1 VVTMHYVV
9 AYRIPMF
16 AAMSAEF
23 LAFIQ
28 LRFFL
33 AMGWHMQAL
42 VVGWYVYALTN
53 DPLMLGMVGLAEAV
67 PAIGLALPMGY
78 LVDGMDKRDGI
89 RRSVLLILLSAVGTA
104 LFLHPVAVSMLGN
117 QGVITG
123 LLSMIVV
130 NGAARAL
137 YSPSMFSS
145 LGMIVPRD
153 GIGRASAINSTV
165 WQAAMILGP
174 LVGGVIYGQFGVQT
188 ASAVFIG
195 TMAIGALG
203 AMRISPK
210 PAVKR
215 EKQADMWG
223 DVTQGLRFILSNPV
237 IVGALSLDLFAVLFG
252 GVVALLPVFASTIL
266 MTDESGLGILRAA
279 MSVGSVAMMAWLS
292 YRPVGRNAG
301 RSLLISVAGF
311 GCCIIAFGL
320 STSFWLSVG
329 ILVLAG
335 AFDSIS
341 VVIRHT
347 ILQLHTPE
355 HMKGRVGAANT
366 MFISSSNELGAVES
380 GIAARLMGTVPSVL
394 FGGAMTLLVVTVVAI
409 KNRALRRMHIDA

>member
-1 VVTMHYVV
+1 MVTMHYVV

-329 ILVLAG
+329 VLVLAG

>member
-1 VVTMHYVV
+1 MHYVV

-89 RRSVLLILLSAVGTA
+89 RRSVLLILLSAFGTA

-329 ILVLAG
+329 VLVLAG

>member
-1 VVTMHYVV
+1 
-9 AYRIPMF
+9 
-16 AAMSAEF
+16 MSSEF
-23 LAFIQ
+23 IAFLQ

-33 AMGWHMQAL
+33 AFGWHMQAL
-42 VVGWYVYALTN
+42 VVSWYVYAVTK
-53 DPLMLGMVGLAEAV
+53 DPLMLGMVGLAEAI
-67 PAIGLALPMGY
+67 PAIGLAMPMGY
-78 LVDGMDKRDGI
+78 IVDGMDKRNGI
-89 RRSVLLILLSAVGTA
+89 RRAVVLILASAMGTA
-104 LFLHPVAVSMLGN
+104 LLLQTWMAERMGTSFVLA
-117 QGVITG
+117 G
-123 LLSMIVV
+123 LLAMIVV

-137 YSPSMFSS
+137 YSPSMFSA

-153 GIGRASAINSTV
+153 GIGRASAISSTV
-165 WQAAMILGP
+165 WQTAMILGP
-174 LVGGVIYGQFGVQT
+174 LVGGVIYGAYGVQV
-188 ASAVFIG
+188 ASYAFIV
-195 TMAIGALG
+195 MMSIGALG
-203 AMRISPK
+203 ALRITSK
-210 PAVKR
+210 PAMVR
-215 EKQADMWG
+215 ERQDSMWQ
-223 DVTQGLRFILSNPV
+223 DVTQGLRFILGNPV

-301 RSLLISVAGF
+301 RSLLIAVAGF

-320 STSFWLSVG
+320 STSFWLSVS

-366 MFISSSNELGAVES
+366 MFISSSNEIGAVES
-380 GIAARLMGTVPSVL
+380 GIAARLLGTVPSVL
-394 FGGAMTLLVVTVVAI
+394 FGGAITLLVVGIVAVR
-409 KNRALRRMHIDA
+409 NRALRRMHIDAAA

>member
-1 VVTMHYVV
+1 
-9 AYRIPMF
+9 
-16 AAMSAEF
+16 
-23 LAFIQ
+23 
-28 LRFFL
+28 
-33 AMGWHMQAL
+33 
-42 VVGWYVYALTN
+42 
-53 DPLMLGMVGLAEAV
+53 
-67 PAIGLALPMGY
+67 
-78 LVDGMDKRDGI
+78 
-89 RRSVLLILLSAVGTA
+89 
-104 LFLHPVAVSMLGN
+104 
-117 QGVITG
+117 
-123 LLSMIVV
+123 
-130 NGAARAL
+130 
-137 YSPSMFSS
+137 
-145 LGMIVPRD
+145 MIVPRD

-329 ILVLAG
+329 VLVLAG

>member
-1 VVTMHYVV
+1 MVTMHYVV

-89 RRSVLLILLSAVGTA
+89 RRSVLLILLSAFGTA

-237 IVGALSLDLFAVLFG
+237 IVSALSLDLFAVFFG

-329 ILVLAG
+329 VLVLAG

-366 MFISSSNELGAVES
+366 MFMSSSNELGAVES

>member
-1 VVTMHYVV
+1 MVTMHYVV
-9 AYRIPMF
+9 ACRIPMF

-329 ILVLAG
+329 VLVLAG

>member
-1 VVTMHYVV
+1 MVTMHYVV
-9 AYRIPMF
+9 ACRIPMF

-237 IVGALSLDLFAVLFG
+237 IVSALSLDLFAVLFG

-329 ILVLAG
+329 VLVLAG

>member
-1 VVTMHYVV
+1 MHYVV

-215 EKQADMWG
+215 EKQADMW
-223 DVTQGLRFILSNPV
+223 
-237 IVGALSLDLFAVLFG
+237 
-252 GVVALLPVFASTIL
+252 
-266 MTDESGLGILRAA
+266 
-279 MSVGSVAMMAWLS
+279 
-292 YRPVGRNAG
+292 
-301 RSLLISVAGF
+301 
-311 GCCIIAFGL
+311 
-320 STSFWLSVG
+320 
-329 ILVLAG
+329 
-335 AFDSIS
+335 
-341 VVIRHT
+341 
-347 ILQLHTPE
+347 
-355 HMKGRVGAANT
+355 
-366 MFISSSNELGAVES
+366 
-380 GIAARLMGTVPSVL
+380 
-394 FGGAMTLLVVTVVAI
+394 
-409 KNRALRRMHIDA
+409 

>member
-1 VVTMHYVV
+1 MHYVV

-78 LVDGMDKRDGI
+78 LVDGIDKRDGI

-237 IVGALSLDLFAVLFG
+237 IVSALSLDLFAVFFG

-347 ILQLHTPE
+347 ILQLHTPD

>member
-1 VVTMHYVV
+1 MVTMHYVV

-237 IVGALSLDLFAVLFG
+237 IVSALSLDLFAVFFG

-329 ILVLAG
+329 VLVLAG

-355 HMKGRVGAANT
+355 RMKGRVGAANT

>member
-1 VVTMHYVV
+1 
-9 AYRIPMF
+9 
-16 AAMSAEF
+16 
-23 LAFIQ
+23 
-28 LRFFL
+28 
-33 AMGWHMQAL
+33 
-42 VVGWYVYALTN
+42 
-53 DPLMLGMVGLAEAV
+53 MVGLAEAV

-329 ILVLAG
+329 VLVLAG

>member
-1 VVTMHYVV
+1 MHYVV

>member
-1 VVTMHYVV
+1 MVTMHYVV

-165 WQAAMILGP
+165 WQAAMVLGP

>member
-1 VVTMHYVV
+1 MHYVV
-9 AYRIPMF
+9 ACRIPMF

-89 RRSVLLILLSAVGTA
+89 RRSVLLILLSAFGTA

-329 ILVLAG
+329 VLVLAG

>member
-1 VVTMHYVV
+1 
-9 AYRIPMF
+9 MF
-16 AAMSAEF
+16 ATMSAEF

-78 LVDGMDKRDGI
+78 WVDGMDKRDGI
-89 RRSVLLILLSAVGTA
+89 RRSVLLILLSAFGTA
-104 LFLHPVAVSMLGN
+104 FLLQPAAMGTLGKDT
-117 QGVITG
+117 VLAG
-123 LLSMIVV
+123 LLAMIVL
-130 NGAARAL
+130 NGIARAL

-174 LVGGVIYGQFGVQT
+174 LTGGIIYGQFGVQV
-188 ASAVFIG
+188 ASVVLVG
-195 TMAIGALG
+195 TMAIGAVG
-203 AMRISPK
+203 ALRLSPK
-210 PAVKR
+210 PAVER

-223 DVTQGLRFILSNPV
+223 DVTQGLRFILGNPV

-266 MTDESGLGILRAA
+266 FVDEVGLGILRAS
-279 MSVGSVAMMAWLS
+279 MSAGSVVMMAWLS
-292 YRPVGRNAG
+292 WRPIRRNAG
-301 RSLLISVAGF
+301 RTLLVAVAGF
-311 GCCIIAFGL
+311 GACILGLGL
-320 STSFWLSVG
+320 STSFLLSVT
-329 ILVLAG
+329 ILVVAG
-335 AFDSIS
+335 AFDSVS
-341 VVIRHT
+341 VVVRHT
-347 ILQLHTPE
+347 ILQLYTPDD
-355 HMKGRVGAANT
+355 MKGRVGAANT

-380 GIAARLMGTVPSVL
+380 GVAARLMGTVPSVL
-394 FGGAMTLLVVTVVAI
+394 FGGAMTLLIVAFVAI
-409 KNRALRRMHIDA
+409 KNRTLRHMHIES

>member
-1 VVTMHYVV
+1 
-9 AYRIPMF
+9 MF

-329 ILVLAG
+329 VLVLAG

>member
-1 VVTMHYVV
+1 MVTMHCVV
-9 AYRIPMF
+9 ACRITMF

-78 LVDGMDKRDGI
+78 WVDGMDKRDGI

-104 LFLHPVAVSMLGN
+104 FLLQPAAMGMLGKDS
-117 QGVITG
+117 VLAG
-123 LLSMIVV
+123 LLAMIVL
-130 NGAARAL
+130 NGTARAL

-174 LVGGVIYGQFGVQT
+174 LTGGIIYGQFGVQV
-188 ASAVFIG
+188 AAMVFIG
-195 TMAIGALG
+195 TMAVGALG
-203 AMRISPK
+203 AMRITPK

-266 MTDESGLGILRAA
+266 FVDEAGLGILRAS
-279 MSVGSVAMMAWLS
+279 MSAGSVVMMAWLS
-292 YRPVGRNAG
+292 WRPIQRNAG
-301 RSLLISVAGF
+301 RALLVAVAGF
-311 GCCIIAFGL
+311 GVCILGFGL
-320 STSFWLSVG
+320 STSFWLSVA

-335 AFDSIS
+335 AFDSVS

-347 ILQLHTPE
+347 ILQLYTPE
-355 HMKGRVGAANT
+355 DMKGRVGAANT

-409 KNRALRRMHIDA
+409 KNRTLRRMHIDA

>member
-1 VVTMHYVV
+1 MHYVV

-237 IVGALSLDLFAVLFG
+237 IVSALSLDLFAVFFG

-347 ILQLHTPE
+347 ILQLHTPD

>member
-1 VVTMHYVV
+1 MVTMHYVV

>member
-1 VVTMHYVV
+1 MVTMHYVV

-237 IVGALSLDLFAVLFG
+237 IIGALSLDLFAVLFG

-329 ILVLAG
+329 VLVLAG

>member
-1 VVTMHYVV
+1 M
-9 AYRIPMF
+9 PMF
-16 AAMSAEF
+16 AVMSSEF
-23 LAFIQ
+23 IAFLQ

-33 AMGWHMQAL
+33 AIGWHMQAL
-42 VVGWYVYALTN
+42 VVSWYVYAVTK
-53 DPLMLGMVGLAEAV
+53 DPLMLGMVGLAEAI
-67 PAIGLALPMGY
+67 PAIGLAMPMGY
-78 LVDGMDKRDGI
+78 IVDGMDKRNGI
-89 RRSVLLILLSAVGTA
+89 RRAVLLILGSAMGTA
-104 LFLHPVAVSMLGN
+104 LLLQTWMAERMGTSFVLA
-117 QGVITG
+117 G
-123 LLSMIVV
+123 LLAMIVV

-137 YSPSMFSS
+137 YSPSMFSA

-165 WQAAMILGP
+165 WQTAMILGP
-174 LVGGVIYGQFGVQT
+174 LVGGVIYGAYGVQV
-188 ASAVFIG
+188 ASYAFIV
-195 TMAIGALG
+195 MMSIGALG
-203 AMRISPK
+203 ALRITSK
-210 PAVKR
+210 PAVMR
-215 EKQADMWG
+215 ERQDSMWQ
-223 DVTQGLRFILSNPV
+223 DVTQGLRFILGNPV

-279 MSVGSVAMMAWLS
+279 MSAGSVVMMAWLS

-301 RSLLISVAGF
+301 RSLLIAVAGF

-320 STSFWLSVG
+320 STSFWLSVS

-366 MFISSSNELGAVES
+366 MFISSSNEIGAVES
-380 GIAARLMGTVPSVL
+380 GIAARLLGTIPSVL
-394 FGGAMTLLVVTVVAI
+394 FGGAMTLLVVGIVAVR
-409 KNRALRRMHIDA
+409 NRALRRMHIDAAA

>member
-1 VVTMHYVV
+1 MVTMRCVV
-9 AYRIPMF
+9 ACRIPMF

-89 RRSVLLILLSAVGTA
+89 RRSVLLILLSAFGTA
-104 LFLHPVAVSMLGN
+104 FLLQPLAMGMLGKDS
-117 QGVITG
+117 VLAG
-123 LLSMIVV
+123 LLAMIVL
-130 NGAARAL
+130 NGTARAL

-145 LGMIVPRD
+145 LGMIVSRD
-153 GIGRASAINSTV
+153 GIGRASAISSTV

-174 LVGGVIYGQFGVQT
+174 LTGGIIYGQFGVQV
-188 ASAVFIG
+188 ASMVFIG
-195 TMAIGALG
+195 TMAVGALG

-266 MTDESGLGILRAA
+266 FVDEAGLGILRAS
-279 MSVGSVAMMAWLS
+279 MSAGSVVMMAWLS
-292 YRPVGRNAG
+292 WRPIQRNAG
-301 RSLLISVAGF
+301 RTLLVAVAGF
-311 GCCIIAFGL
+311 GVCILGFGL
-320 STSFWLSVG
+320 STSFWLSVA

-335 AFDSIS
+335 AFDSVS

-347 ILQLHTPE
+347 ILQLYTPE
-355 HMKGRVGAANT
+355 DMKGRVGAANT

>member
-1 VVTMHYVV
+1 
-9 AYRIPMF
+9 
-16 AAMSAEF
+16 MSSEF
-23 LAFIQ
+23 IAFLQ

-33 AMGWHMQAL
+33 AFGWHMQAL
-42 VVGWYVYALTN
+42 VVSWYVYAVTK
-53 DPLMLGMVGLAEAV
+53 DPLMLGMVGLAEAI
-67 PAIGLALPMGY
+67 PAIGLAMPMGY
-78 LVDGMDKRDGI
+78 IVDGMDKRNGI
-89 RRSVLLILLSAVGTA
+89 RRAVVLILASAMGTA
-104 LFLHPVAVSMLGN
+104 LLLQTWMAERMGTSFVLA
-117 QGVITG
+117 G
-123 LLSMIVV
+123 LLAMIVV

-137 YSPSMFSS
+137 YSPSMFSA

-153 GIGRASAINSTV
+153 GIGRASAISSTV
-165 WQAAMILGP
+165 WQTAMILGP
-174 LVGGVIYGQFGVQT
+174 LVGGVIYGAYGVQV
-188 ASAVFIG
+188 ASYAFIV
-195 TMAIGALG
+195 MMSIGALG
-203 AMRISPK
+203 ALRITSK
-210 PAVKR
+210 PAMVR
-215 EKQADMWG
+215 ERQDSMWQ
-223 DVTQGLRFILSNPV
+223 DVTQGLRFILGNPV

-252 GVVALLPVFASTIL
+252 GVVALLPVFVSTIL

-301 RSLLISVAGF
+301 RSLLIAVAGF

-320 STSFWLSVG
+320 STSFWLSVS

-366 MFISSSNELGAVES
+366 MFISSSNEIGAVES
-380 GIAARLMGTVPSVL
+380 GIAARLLGTVPSVL
-394 FGGAMTLLVVTVVAI
+394 FGGAITLLVVGIVAVR
-409 KNRALRRMHIDA
+409 NRALRRMHIDAAA